1 MLFRSPPVFATVEKT
16 GGAATVTLTAAQMPS
31 HSHGVGT
38 LATNSTGSHTH
49 NLKNQKTTW
58 GASSGNKVLIDAT
71 SGYTAVTN
79 KATTS
84 AGAHTHTISGS
95 TASAGS
101 GSAHSNLQPYIT
113 CYMWKR
119 TA

>member
-1 MLFRSPPVFATVEKT
+1 MCIRDRASA
-16 GGAATVTLTAAQMPS
+16 GA
-31 HSHGVGT
+31 
-38 LATNSTGSHTH
+38 HTH
-49 NLKNQKTTW
+49 NLRNQKAAW
-58 GASSGNKVLIDAT
+58 GTDSGGNRVLIDAT

-95 TASAGS
+95 TASVGS

>member
-1 MLFRSPPVFATVEKT
+1 MQKVHWQQPVP
-16 GGAATVTLTAAQMPS
+16 GG
-31 HSHGVGT
+31 
-38 LATNSTGSHTH
+38 HTH
-49 NLKNQKTTW
+49 DLKNQKTSW
-58 GASSGNKVLIDAT
+58 GTSGGNRVLVDAT

-79 KATTS
+79 KTTTS

-101 GSAHSNLQPYIT
+101 GSAHNNLQPYIT